1 MKFGKEF
8 VSQMVPE
15 WQEAYMDYEFL
26 KSLLKEIQLFK
37 QRDKPGSSMATGMRR
52 NVTLY
57 RAFSG
62 LMQRV
67 GSPRA
72 QAAPDIESQA
82 ILVQNVRRDGDELSE
97 TMFMMAAD
105 EGGEYEMVY
114 FKRLD
119 DEFNKVSKFYKVKV
133 EEVMKEAAVLNRQ
146 MEALIAF
153 RVKVENPHGW
163 TNSVGETNQLAS
175 DVAASRAALFAN
187 TPSVK
192 SEKKKF
198 SFSCMYM
205 YNVCIYIYVLLFSPM
220 LFLLLSLM

>member
-1 MKFGKEF
+1 
-8 VSQMVPE
+8 
-15 WQEAYMDYEFL
+15 MDYGFL
-26 KSLLKEIQLFK
+26 KSLVKEIQVFK
-37 QRDKPGSSMATGMRR
+37 QRDKPGSSSGMRR
-52 NVTLY
+52 SITLY

-62 LMQRV
+62 LTQRV
-67 GSPRA
+67 STSPRG
-72 QAAPDIESQA
+72 APDIESQA
-82 ILVQNVRRDGDELSE
+82 ILVQSVRRDGEERSE

-119 DEFNKVSKFYKVKV
+119 DEFNKVSKFYKGKV
-133 EEVMKEAAVLNRQ
+133 EEVMKEAAVLNKQ

-192 SEKKKF
+192 ASSKYIHTHI
-198 SFSCMYM
+198 YM
-205 YNVCIYIYVLLFSPM
+205 YICIYVCCSY
-220 LFLLLSLM
+220 